1 MINEDCQ
8 HCFKYQI
15 KKKKKRIEGKKKKKQ
30 DTFARKSGNG
40 QRTWNF
46 HSQFDFF
53 YWVVICSMISVTQ
66 SSVHAVELTFFFF
79 LLFYIT
85 VITEQHPRPLLYL
98 GILPVS
104 DGGKQ
109 YWQVEDKS

>member
-15 KKKKKRIEGKKKKKQ
+15 KKKKKDRRKKKKKQ

-79 LLFYIT
+79 AVLHNCNY
-85 VITEQHPRPLLYL
+85 RAALLYL